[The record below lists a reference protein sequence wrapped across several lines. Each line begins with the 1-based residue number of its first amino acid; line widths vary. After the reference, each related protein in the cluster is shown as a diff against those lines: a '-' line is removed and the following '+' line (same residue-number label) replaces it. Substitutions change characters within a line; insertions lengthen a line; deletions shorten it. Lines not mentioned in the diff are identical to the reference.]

1 MAVKNGSLIVLQ
13 IASKKIVGE
22 TNNSMS
28 FTRDMIETTNKHSAN
43 FAKTYIPGEKG
54 ATLSAGGLF
63 DPSDTTNWGFDDAF
77 AAWNA
82 GTLVAFIM
90 GGTEKGDPTYS
101 GSAYISSLSKDNPQ
115 NDRST
120 FTVELQVTGE
130 ITEGTVT

>member
-1 MAVKNGSLIVLQ
+1 MAVKNGSLIVLKL
-13 IASKKIVGE
+13 ATKKIVGE

-28 FTRDMIETTNKHSAN
+28 FTRDMIETTNKHSVGL
-43 FAKTYIPGEKG
+43 AKTYIPGEKG

-63 DPSDTTNWGFDDAF
+63 DPTDITNWGFDDAF

-82 GTLVAFIM
+82 GTLIAFIM
-90 GGTEKGDPTYS
+90 GGTETGDATYS

-130 ITEGTVT
+130 ITEGVVS